1 MIAYIH
7 NTQELYLDLTK
18 YYDLH
23 VTMKNVQYN
32 TTIHT
37 QYKQCIAFLRLCIS
51 FLLNRVFSVVI
62 SMHNTDK
69 AFRTP
74 TMLGENALSRGI
86 EAIYSNDTART
97 ALFMDFIIY
106 KGNLYSYII
115 L

>member
-23 VTMKNVQYN
+23 VTMENVQYN

-51 FLLNRVFSVVI
+51 FLFNRVFSVVI

-106 KGNLYSYII
+106 KGNI
-115 L
+115 

>member
-1 MIAYIH
+1 
-7 NTQELYLDLTK
+7 
-18 YYDLH
+18 
-23 VTMKNVQYN
+23 
-32 TTIHT
+32 
-37 QYKQCIAFLRLCIS
+37 
-51 FLLNRVFSVVI
+51 
-62 SMHNTDK
+62 MHNTDK

>member
-7 NTQELYLDLTK
+7 NTQELYLDLKK

-23 VTMKNVQYN
+23 VTMENVQYN

-51 FLLNRVFSVVI
+51 FLFNRVFSVVI

-74 TMLGENALSRGI
+74 TMLKRKRLVTWYR
-86 EAIYSNDTART
+86 AIYSNDTART

-106 KGNLYSYII
+106 KGNI
-115 L
+115 

>member
-18 YYDLH
+18 NYDLH
-23 VTMKNVQYN
+23 VTMENVQYN

-74 TMLGENALSRGI
+74 TMLERKRLVTWYRG
-86 EAIYSNDTART
+86 Y
-97 ALFMDFIIY
+97 L
-106 KGNLYSYII
+106 
-115 L
+115 